1 MKYALKCIINGLIN
15 RGAYYIS
22 FQQVCGKV
30 LVKGWNTCGINVSF
44 YSDLTEQIITRTALN
59 CQTLVYIL

>member
-1 MKYALKCIINGLIN
+1 MKYALNVIINGLIN

-30 LVKGWNTCGINVSF
+30 IVMQWNTCGIVVRLCGNNV
-44 YSDLTEQIITRTALN
+44 N
-59 CQTLVYIL
+59 K